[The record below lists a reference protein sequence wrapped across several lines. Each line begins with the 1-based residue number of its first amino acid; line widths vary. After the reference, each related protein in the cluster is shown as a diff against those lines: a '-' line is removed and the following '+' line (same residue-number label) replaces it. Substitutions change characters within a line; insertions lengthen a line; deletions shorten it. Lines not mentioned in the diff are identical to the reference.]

1 MSFTIEQIVLYA
13 VTAFVAI
20 QQSGGLM
27 NWLKKKFPPKVP
39 DGTPPVVP
47 PVIPPVI
54 PPAPPP
60 VVPVPV
66 PAPRATPFL
75 DMLDAFTTGIPI
87 INGFVKAAKV
97 IAQLNPL
104 VSEAELAAPI
114 VRPLLN
120 VIPKDVLEKF
130 QQLK

>member
-60 VVPVPV
+60 VVPVL
-66 PAPRATPFL
+66 PA
-75 DMLDAFTTGIPI
+75 DG
-87 INGFVKAAKV
+87 
-97 IAQLNPL
+97 
-104 VSEAELAAPI
+104 
-114 VRPLLN
+114 PLLSFLKLLLGRIIMN
-120 VIPKDVLEKF
+120 PMKMQEEIEAALPMAKRMFEEQQPPKGV
-130 QQLK
+130 